1 MIAGVSSAYVIGAAR
16 PDEAAGTVTPS
27 LFDERGLAEDR
38 SEQFPG
44 ERLIVCRNPL
54 LADERQ
60 RKREALLT
68 ATEADLAPIA
78 AATRRKHRP
87 LRSAASIGL
96 HDA

>member
-1 MIAGVSSAYVIGAAR
+1 MPLDLPPLRALVIAEPI
-16 PDEAAGTVTPS
+16 
-27 LFDERGLAEDR
+27 
-38 SEQFPG
+38 
-44 ERLIVCRNPL
+44 PL

-60 RKREALLT
+60 CKREALLT